1 MALTRPAGGGRIVRI
16 VLERTM
22 DAVAI
27 QQPIEPQILYQ
38 SPTFERHVGHGFDN
52 AKAIDPESY
61 PDLQIFLGK
70 VVVLLHELEFT
81 TVAGL
86 RFDEIVAP
94 DMVAM
99 PRP

>member
-1 MALTRPAGGGRIVRI
+1 MLG
-16 VLERTM
+16 RTM

-27 QQPIEPQILYQ
+27 QQPIEPRRFYTRAPHSSVTSAMASIT
-38 SPTFERHVGHGFDN
+38 P
-52 AKAIDPESY
+52 KPAIRSY

>member
-1 MALTRPAGGGRIVRI
+1 MRSLSSS
-16 VLERTM
+16 
-22 DAVAI
+22 
-27 QQPIEPQILYQ
+27 Q
-38 SPTFERHVGHGFDN
+38 SNLADLDQRPTFERHVGHGFDN

-70 VVVLLHELEFT
+70 VVVLRHELEFT

-94 DMVAM
+94 GMVGM